1 MRTNALSTLC
11 EKSSCKVNE
20 LKNIIVGVK
29 QNFVGN
35 MQSFPLCIRIVRLSI
50 GIAWISL
57 GSWFVQKGSLMVKT
71 SMEKRLYKLNCL
83 TNMPALAAC
92 RSAGTPERRD
102 GKGGR
107 LSSKGTFELIYIK
120 RRLRNIWSLTRP

>member
-20 LKNIIVGVK
+20 LKNIIIVGVK

-35 MQSFPLCIRIVRLSI
+35 MQSFLLCIRIVRLSI

-92 RSAGTPERRD
+92 RSAGTPEQRDSAKGADFRRR
-102 GKGGR
+102 GH
-107 LSSKGTFELIYIK
+107 F
-120 RRLRNIWSLTRP
+120 